1 MPKAQVAADIIAAL
15 DRGGLTVR
23 AGARQ
28 AGIDA
33 ADL

>member
-1 MPKAQVAADIIAAL
+1 VARAATIA
-15 DRGGLTVR
+15 GEHTV

-33 ADL
+33 DDDHGG